1 MKNKMIKNAIIIFLL
16 FIISF
21 LQYKSIY
28 QIHDPSEIGYSDHD
42 TLYMVERLIM
52 LQNPSSEYYEATDID
67 YGIEMNILL
76 PIFKVLKYDNAYDYI
91 ISYNLITGFHYL
103 LTILNFLIVF
113 YLFYN
118 YKFNISI
125 YIIFTMIVSTST
137 LFSTY
142 SIFVKP
148 DSNSVLFSILAVFFL
163 IHREN
168 KKNTPLLILF
178 FISLGSL
185 IKWWTFFWIP
195 VLIWRDFN
203 I

>member
-1 MKNKMIKNAIIIFLL
+1 MIKNAIIIFLL

-103 LTILNFLIVF
+103 LTILN
-113 YLFYN
+113 
-118 YKFNISI
+118 
-125 YIIFTMIVSTST
+125 
-137 LFSTY
+137 
-142 SIFVKP
+142 
-148 DSNSVLFSILAVFFL
+148 
-163 IHREN
+163 
-168 KKNTPLLILF
+168 LL
-178 FISLGSL
+178 
-185 IKWWTFFWIP
+185 
-195 VLIWRDFN
+195 
-203 I
+203 